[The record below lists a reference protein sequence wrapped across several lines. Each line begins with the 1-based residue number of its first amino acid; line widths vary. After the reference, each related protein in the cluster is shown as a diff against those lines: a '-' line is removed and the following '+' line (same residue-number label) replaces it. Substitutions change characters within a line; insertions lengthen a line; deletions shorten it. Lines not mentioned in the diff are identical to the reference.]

1 MNIRIIHYNLKN
13 IQKEILSIPHFGR
26 IYEWSFTSRKCHL
39 LLSFLLASAFFDLL
53 GQRVIN
59 FEKQGEGAIF
69 LAEDI
74 SITRVNSGYTLWL
87 PDSAQIKGLVVFMNA
102 RRDTLKSEFV
112 IDYALENDL
121 GGSPEESLDAYIN
134 YSPYSYIADDGGNAK
149 YYSNIAI
156 RTYTEPDVNWWI
168 ANRGKDYY
176 GMNSVDKAG
185 LINQLRILGNDN
197 AELITTTD
205 KGYRPNGG
213 RHPHSWS
220 IVDEKELVDWFLGLM
235 ERE

>member
-1 MNIRIIHYNLKN
+1 MYVTTENRLEFFFENERMQEIEEYIHHVIENHNISKDNLMYCGMSLAGTRALKLAKFGQQSTSKFKIRPRAIAICDAPLDMVRFYKESVKANNLKFHYAAAN
-13 IQKEILSIPHFGR
+13 EGKWVSAYLS
-26 IYEWSFTSRKCHL
+26 K
-39 LLSFLLASAFFDLL
+39 
-53 GQRVIN
+53 N
-59 FEKQGEGAIF
+59 
-69 LAEDI
+69 
-74 SITRVNSGYTLWL
+74 
-87 PDSAQIKGLVVFMNA
+87 
-102 RRDTLKSEFV
+102 
-112 IDYALENDL
+112 L
-121 GGSPEESLDAYIN
+121 GGSPEESLEAYIN

-168 ANRGKDYY
+168 TNRGKDYY

-197 AELITTTD
+197 AELIITDD
-205 KGYRPNGG
+205 KGYRPDGS